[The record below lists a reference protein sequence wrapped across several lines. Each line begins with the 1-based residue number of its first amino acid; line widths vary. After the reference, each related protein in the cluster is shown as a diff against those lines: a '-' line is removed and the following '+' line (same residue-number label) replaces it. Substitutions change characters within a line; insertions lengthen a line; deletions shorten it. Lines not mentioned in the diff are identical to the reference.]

1 MKKNLIRAV
10 VGVLCAVTSIMSGIT
25 AYAKKPGWL
34 TYTDSDRKLVLVG
47 DSRTVGM
54 YNSYYENEGKEIYI
68 EDENDYFWSAKVG
81 AGYSWF
87 KDTGLPAAEKELED
101 NTDIVILM
109 GVNDCRNVK
118 IAESYA
124 TLINDKTK
132 EWAKKYKDINV
143 YYVSLNPISEDTIY
157 STTNDNV
164 ETWNKKIT
172 SLLSKDVT
180 YIDTYDIIEDTVN
193 YSTDGL
199 HYQSSTYKYIYKL
212 VLNDIEENIENA

>member
-1 MKKNLIRAV
+1 MKKTFIRAV
-10 VGVLCAVTSIMSGIT
+10 IGMLCVVSSLVNSMT

-34 TYTDSDRKLVLVG
+34 TYTDSDRKLVLIG

-54 YNSYYENEGKEIYI
+54 YSSYYEDEGNEIYI
-68 EDENDYFWSAKVG
+68 EDKNDFFWSAKVG

-109 GVNDCRNVK
+109 GVNDCQNVK
-118 IAESYA
+118 AAASYA
-124 TLINDKTK
+124 TLINDKVD
-132 EWAKKYKDINV
+132 EWEKTYENINV

-157 STTNDNV
+157 STTNNNV

-172 SLLSKDVT
+172 QLLSEDVT
-180 YIDTYDIIEDTVN
+180 YIDTYDIVKDTVD
-193 YSTDGL
+193 YSNDGL

-212 VLNDIEENIENA
+212 VLNNIERDIENA